1 MTIIAAI
8 SSGLIILGTIG
19 LGSLSSV
26 VILGVL
32 YGASSGVCVSSFPF
46 HHIVEGMLMD
56 YTDNA
61 MLAPL
66 MATLAPNPSELG

>member
-32 YGASSGVCVSSFPF
+32 YGASSGVCK
-46 HHIVEGMLMD
+46 
-56 YTDNA
+56 
-61 MLAPL
+61 
-66 MATLAPNPSELG
+66 